1 MAQCSPEVL
10 LRYRL
15 QDTMTRPHAKRLY
28 HLVWTCSGSSE
39 ITQML
44 RGLED
49 CKQHD
54 ASKEEW
60 KKRRKEQLVTD
71 ESLLR
76 QSLQIFAQMC

>member
-1 MAQCSPEVL
+1 
-10 LRYRL
+10 
-15 QDTMTRPHAKRLY
+15 MTRPHAKCLY
-28 HLVWTCSGSSE
+28 HLVRSRSGSSE
-39 ITQML
+39 ITRTL

-54 ASKEEW
+54 ASREEW
-60 KKRRKEQLVTD
+60 KEGRKEQLVTD